1 MTTGEFNEFVKQEV
15 INTNALVAALGLPK
29 E

>member
-1 MTTGEFNEFVKQEV
+1 MTTEEFNKFVKQEV

-29 E
+29 D